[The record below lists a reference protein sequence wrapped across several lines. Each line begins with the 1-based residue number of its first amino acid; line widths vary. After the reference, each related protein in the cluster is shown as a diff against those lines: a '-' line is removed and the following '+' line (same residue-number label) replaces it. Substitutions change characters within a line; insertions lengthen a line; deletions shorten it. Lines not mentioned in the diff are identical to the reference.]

1 MRGENGAATNGEDTA
16 IHHVVLIRPETGGVA
31 YVARSC
37 ATELRARGTIVTE
50 LIGREG
56 GWPLGGGL
64 RRVWAHRSSIR
75 SADIVHV
82 ELGVTALSTFWLAL
96 WASLL
101 RGDLVTVSHDGPQ
114 VVGAPGSGVIIQ
126 GPGVR
131 DAVAHKVLA
140 RFLDHPLRVLLRRR
154 TRIWATLSEESARQ
168 LDAAGYSPVVTV
180 ALGADAP
187 TGTPLPSQCDT
198 IVYAGYIAPA
208 KGLDLLVDACEILGS
223 STGLRLQVVG
233 QPGSGEQ
240 QYAATLRRRLEQSG
254 TPFAWEERVDDAE
267 FNAIIAR
274 AAVVVV
280 PYRRSN
286 PASGIVVRAAAEG
299 RPIVGTPVPAITAP
313 MSEGLPCVLLDHA
326 DPGSLAKALAELAAD
341 AKLRDELGQ
350 AAAHWAAAH
359 CTWQRHVDGLQAA
372 YAHIPPGHP

>member
-1 MRGENGAATNGEDTA
+1 MPDQNGPKTNTGDRA
-16 IHHVVLIRPETGGVA
+16 IRHVIMIRPGTGGVA

-37 ATELRARGTIVTE
+37 ATELRARGVVVTE
-50 LIGREG
+50 LTGGDG
-56 GWPLGGGL
+56 GWPAGDGL
-64 RRVWAHRSSIR
+64 RRIWAHRSSIR

-82 ELGVTALSTFWLAL
+82 ELGMTAMSAFWLAL

-114 VVGAPGSGVIIQ
+114 IVGAPGSGVIVRR
-126 GPGVR
+126 PGVR

-140 RFLDHPLRVLLRRR
+140 RILDRPLRELLRRR
-154 TRIWATLSEESARQ
+154 TRIWATLSEGSARQ
-168 LDAAGYSPVVTV
+168 LHAAGYSPVISV

-187 TGTPLPSQCDT
+187 TETPLPSQCDT

-233 QPGSGEQ
+233 LAGSGEQ
-240 QYAATLRRRLEQSG
+240 QYAVNLRHRLEHSG
-254 TPFAWEERVDDAE
+254 TPFSWEDWVDDAE

-286 PASGIVVRAAAEG
+286 PASGIVVRAAVEG
-299 RPIVGTPVPAITAP
+299 RPIVGTPVPAVTSPIG
-313 MSEGLPCVLLDHA
+313 EGMPCVLLEDG
-326 DPGSLAKALAELAAD
+326 DPGRLAKALAELAAD
-341 AKLRDELGQ
+341 ARLRDELGQ
-350 AAAHWAAAH
+350 AAADWGAAH
-359 CTWQRHVDGLQAA
+359 CTWALHVDGLEAA
-372 YAHIPPGHP
+372 YSHVAPRHC